1 MRPDDATTPPPPID
15 RFIGDIIEIRKRRE
29 IMAPG
34 LLVNQCVRLDGL
46 QARPELNGLHASC
59 LAFNAETVRPISAS
73 PPPP

>member
-1 MRPDDATTPPPPID
+1 
-15 RFIGDIIEIRKRRE
+15 
-29 IMAPG
+29 MAPG